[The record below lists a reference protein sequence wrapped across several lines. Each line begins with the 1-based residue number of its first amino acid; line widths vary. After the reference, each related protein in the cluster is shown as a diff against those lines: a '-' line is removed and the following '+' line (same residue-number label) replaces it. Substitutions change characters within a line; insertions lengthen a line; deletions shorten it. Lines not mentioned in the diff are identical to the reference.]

1 LAIVAMSMSCD
12 SRGAC
17 DPGPDRRL
25 DRYQTD
31 DDAQRLVG
39 MGRTQVVAL
48 LGEPTSE
55 RFSPEWDASYWVRP
69 LGYCVDALYLV
80 VEYGGDNVVSR
91 AELKPG

>member
-1 LAIVAMSMSCD
+1 
-12 SRGAC
+12 
-17 DPGPDRRL
+17 
-25 DRYQTD
+25 
-31 DDAQRLVG
+31 

-69 LGYCVDALYLV
+69 LGYCIDALYLV
-80 VEYGGDNVVSR
+80 VEYDGDDVVSR